1 MPAYLI
7 ARVRVTDPER
17 YREYVAL
24 APEAIARYGGRY
36 LVRGGPITPLEGPE
50 ERDRIVVVEFPSM
63 EHARS
68 FWSSPEYEHAK
79 TRRAGAATGQ
89 FLLVEGYSG

>member
-17 YREYVAL
+17 YREYAAL

-63 EHARS
+63 EHARK
-68 FWSSPEYEHAK
+68 FWSSPEYELAK
-79 TRRAGAATGQ
+79 TRREGAATGQ